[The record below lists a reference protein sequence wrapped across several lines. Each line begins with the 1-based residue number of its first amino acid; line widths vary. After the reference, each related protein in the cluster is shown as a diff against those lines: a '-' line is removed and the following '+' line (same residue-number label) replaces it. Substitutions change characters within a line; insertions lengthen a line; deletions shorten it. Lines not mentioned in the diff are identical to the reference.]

1 MYDPPGLANSHAISC
16 PLRASLAHLLFLAG
30 FCSSQ
35 NWPCS
40 SVKVR
45 RLVCPSRSAHVFM
58 SANTGINPYSPADWQ
73 YDCSTPQEEATM
85 ADNLKDRGP
94 QDRARI
100 NVNEDWELR
109 YWTKEL
115 GVNEDR
121 LRKAV
126 EKVGTSTDAV
136 RKELAKP

>member
-1 MYDPPGLANSHAISC
+1 
-16 PLRASLAHLLFLAG
+16 
-30 FCSSQ
+30 
-35 NWPCS
+35 
-40 SVKVR
+40 
-45 RLVCPSRSAHVFM
+45 
-58 SANTGINPYSPADWQ
+58 
-73 YDCSTPQEEATM
+73 M

-126 EKVGTSTDAV
+126 EKVGASADAV
-136 RKELAKP
+136 RKELAKT